1 MMTWTC
7 GCSVFQWSTAT
18 HSSQLPR
25 SRCACAIR
33 FSGKGLEV
41 GQLGR
46 VVRGYDEPEMMPVVV
61 ASLCEAAIVGVIAC
75 GIEHTTGGPI
85 FGYAL
90 SPQISQMSTERSSV
104 EPVPHHACL
113 YYHST

>member
-1 MMTWTC
+1 
-7 GCSVFQWSTAT
+7 
-18 HSSQLPR
+18 
-25 SRCACAIR
+25 
-33 FSGKGLEV
+33 
-41 GQLGR
+41 
-46 VVRGYDEPEMMPVVV
+46 MMPVVL

-85 FGYAL
+85 FGYPL

-104 EPVPHHACL
+104 EPVPHYACL